1 MPLYF
6 FKILIFRIVRG
17 AKVQKWPEMTENS
30 VSHFIEGTVPH
41 MIVVFGTHV

>member
-1 MPLYF
+1 MPPYF

-17 AKVQKWPEMTENS
+17 VKVQKWPEMTENS
-30 VSHFIEGTVPH
+30 VSLFIPGTVPH